1 MHPLV
6 LPLKLLKEKEA
17 FKEDVWVFQLK
28 KKKHKKHCYFT
39 NVSYLVMQ
47 EFEDTVSSLELTIAQ
62 GRGSPVRH

>member
-1 MHPLV
+1 MNHLV

-28 KKKHKKHCYFT
+28 KNKKHCYFT